1 MAFIGQL
8 SPPSRIMQVLH
19 CVGLIVVV
27 PCNIVLGSGGC
38 RQLGLVRAGWR
49 GPHPWEQQQGCQQVR
64 GNRDGDVGDGGDGNG
79 DDGDGDDDDYG
90 DA

>member
-1 MAFIGQL
+1 MFQAFAIWAKNQENGVEQGLFLAYIGQL

-38 RQLGLVRAGWR
+38 RQLGLVRAG
-49 GPHPWEQQQGCQQVR
+49 
-64 GNRDGDVGDGGDGNG
+64 
-79 DDGDGDDDDYG
+79 
-90 DA
+90 